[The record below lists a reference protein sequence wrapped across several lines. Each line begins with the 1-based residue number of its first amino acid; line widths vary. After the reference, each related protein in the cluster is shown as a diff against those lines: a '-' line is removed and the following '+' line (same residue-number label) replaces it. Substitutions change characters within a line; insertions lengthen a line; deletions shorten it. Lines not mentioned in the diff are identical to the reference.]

1 MSAAVVRRVLKL
13 AAIALAVLVLPA
25 GAMGQAPDTP
35 AARRDAALQYLASV
49 PIESIVDDLVAALAQ
64 QLPAARRDE
73 FVRLMRKL
81 IPLDTMKSL
90 TVEGVVKH
98 FTVAEIE
105 AMTKFYGST
114 EGKSIMKKLGPYM
127 GDLMP
132 QIQAEVLR
140 ALEKVRAEMEI

>member
-1 MSAAVVRRVLKL
+1 VVRRVWRPVVV
-13 AAIALAVLVLPA
+13 ALALLALPA
-25 GAMGQAPDTP
+25 GAMGQPADTP

-49 PIESIVDDLVAALAQ
+49 PIETIVDDMVAAVAQ

-81 IPLDTMKSL
+81 MPVDTMKSL
-90 TVEGVVKH
+90 TVDGVVKH
-98 FTVAEIE
+98 FTVAEID

-132 QIQAEVLR
+132 QIQNEVLR
-140 ALEKVRAEMEI
+140 AIEKVRAEMEI